1 MEEFKNPEIPSYKL
15 YMIDKVA
22 RMRAVE
28 GRFGV
33 DHSEILNFEFELA
46 NKNRSDHMN
55 QLVYKAKYTDSEYDL
70 PASDAAGDKEN
81 YQNLTSTAL
90 FQRLTKKEI
99 EDQERRYQ

>member
-1 MEEFKNPEIPSYKL
+1 MEEFKNPELQSHKL

-22 RMRAVE
+22 RIRAKE

-55 QLVYKAKYTDSEYDL
+55 QLVYKTKYTETDYDL
-70 PASDAAGDKEN
+70 PSPQGDKEN
-81 YQNLTSTAL
+81 HQHLSATAL
-90 FQRLTKKEI
+90 F
-99 EDQERRYQ
+99 

>member
-1 MEEFKNPEIPSYKL
+1 MEEFKNPELPNHKI

-22 RMRAVE
+22 RMRAKE

-55 QLVYKAKYTDSEYDL
+55 QLVYKTQYSDTDYDL
-70 PASDAAGDKEN
+70 PE
-81 YQNLTSTAL
+81 
-90 FQRLTKKEI
+90 
-99 EDQERRYQ
+99 

>member
-1 MEEFKNPEIPSYKL
+1 MEEFKNPEISSHKL

-22 RMRAVE
+22 RVRAKE

-55 QLVYKAKYTDSEYDL
+55 QLVYKDTRYTDSEYDL
-70 PASDAAGDKEN
+70 PAGGVIGDKEN
-81 YQNLTSTAL
+81 YQHLSSNAL
-90 FQRLTKKEI
+90 FHRLT
-99 EDQERRYQ
+99 